1 MYIRRHASFHT
12 VNFYYRRCS
21 ELPHTGKEMQIGTS
35 LLSFFTPL
43 YFPHVLP
50 KLHPFSSTNH
60 QLSYQEGMRLK
71 DKKEKSNE
79 SGRKRE
85 EKREKG
91 WKCVD
96 GYEER
101 WESKVDREKIGKRGL
116 KGLLRDGN
124 TFDETR
130 TSKDEKKD
138 IVRISV
144 LWNRKLT
151 MMVIAKSCWN
161 ATGWLRLY
169 VHMCTLTK
177 P

>member
-1 MYIRRHASFHT
+1 MKGTYLICMYADMRLFTPWISIIEDAP
-12 VNFYYRRCS
+12 NYRIPER
-21 ELPHTGKEMQIGTS
+21 MQIGTS
-35 LLSFFTPL
+35 LLPFFTPL

-50 KLHPFSSTNH
+50 KLHPLSSTNH
-60 QLSYQEGMRLK
+60 QLSYQEDMRLK

-79 SGRKRE
+79 SDRKRE
-85 EKREKG
+85 EKRERG

-124 TFDETR
+124 IFGETR

-138 IVRISV
+138 IVRFDDV
-144 LWNRKLT
+144 LWNRKAA
-151 MMVIAKSCWN
+151 MMVMAKSSWG
-161 ATGWLRLY
+161 ATAA
-169 VHMCTLTK
+169 H
-177 P
+177 